1 MNTGKR
7 ASAFWLLLSL
17 LVALSG
23 CMSVSSPQRPAY
35 APSEQVSPS
44 SEAQAMY
51 NYLKYLEL
59 KKADNQ
65 DQALRALQNATG
77 LAPSP
82 ELYIEQGRQYMSLN
96 KPKLAQET
104 VKSGLQE
111 FPGHGGLVRYLAR
124 LYMEQD
130 KLENA
135 TSLLSVYLRKHGG
148 DPETV
153 AELAQ
158 VYIREERSTK
168 SRELLQSVP
177 AERRTPQIHYLLGRT
192 RLQTDQPGG
201 AVPHFRS
208 AVEAKPEYLQAW
220 AQLGYALE
228 RQGDFA
234 GAQKAYSRLVD
245 QGRKSD
251 ELLLKLVSLDLK
263 LNNPDRAMEYVQE
276 DPSGPDFL
284 FRACSLFLR
293 AEFYSR
299 AESILEMLPQSAREN
314 GKSLYYRAIIVLRR
328 DQAPQKALDN
338 LERVPSSSTMHQDA
352 LLLRGR
358 VLLNNQRPDKALEAA
373 RQGRRDYSESSSF
386 WSLESRILL
395 QLDKPGR
402 AREVLRQGLD
412 EVSNPAELWSQLA
425 IAEHELGNSEEALR
439 HMRRLLEK
447 DPENTAALNFIGYT
461 LVEQERDLDKAGRLI
476 RRALKLDPGNPYYLD
491 SLAWYLFKTNSLEK
505 AWETIQK
512 AISRVQDDPTLWEH
526 YGEIAT
532 NLDKRDEARKGYKKA
547 LELDPDDPEAL
558 RNKLESLPQ

>member
-1 MNTGKR
+1 MNTEKR
-7 ASAFWLLLSL
+7 ASTLCLLLVL

-23 CMSVSSPQRPAY
+23 CVSVSSPRRLGPT
-35 APSEQVSPS
+35 EQASPS
-44 SEAQAMY
+44 SDARAMY

-59 KKADNQ
+59 KKADKQ
-65 DQALRALQNATG
+65 DQALLTLRNATR

-82 ELYIEQGRQYMSLN
+82 ELYIEQGRQYMSLD
-96 KPKLAQET
+96 KPETAQKA

-124 LYMEQD
+124 LYIEQD

-148 DPETV
+148 DPATV

-158 VYIREERSTK
+158 IYMREDRYTK

-177 AERRTPQIHYLLGRT
+177 AERRAPQIHYLLGKT
-192 RLQTDQPGG
+192 RLETDQPGR
-201 AVPHFRS
+201 AIPQFRA
-208 AVEAKPEYLQAW
+208 AVEAEPNYLQAW

-228 RQGDFA
+228 RKGDYA
-234 GAQKAYSRLVD
+234 AARNAYSRLVD
-245 QGRKSD
+245 KGRESD

-263 LNNPDRAMEYVQE
+263 LNSPDRAMEYVRE

-299 AESILEMLPQSAREN
+299 AESILEMLPQSARDN
-314 GKSLYYRAIIVLRR
+314 GKHLYYRAVIALRR

-338 LERVPSSSTMHQDA
+338 LKGIPPSSTMHQDA

-358 VLLNNQRPDKALEAA
+358 ILLNNQRLEEALEATS
-373 RQGRRDYSESSSF
+373 QGRREYSESSSF
-386 WSLESRILL
+386 WTLESRILL
-395 QLDKPGR
+395 QQDKPRR
-402 AREVLRQGLD
+402 AREVLRQGLE

-425 IAEHELGNSEEALR
+425 IAEHELDNSEEALR

-476 RRALKLDPGNPYYLD
+476 RQALKLDPGNPYYLD
-491 SLAWYLFKTNSLEK
+491 SLAWYQFKTNSLEK

-512 AISRVQDDPTLWEH
+512 ATSQVQDDPTLWEH
-526 YGEIAT
+526 YAEIARS
-532 NLDKRDEARKGYKKA
+532 LDKRDEARKGYKKA
-547 LELDPDDPEAL
+547 LELDPDEPGAL
-558 RNKLESLPQ
+558 RNKLESLPR

>member
-1 MNTGKR
+1 
-7 ASAFWLLLSL
+7 
-17 LVALSG
+17 
-23 CMSVSSPQRPAY
+23 
-35 APSEQVSPS
+35 
-44 SEAQAMY
+44 MY

-59 KKADNQ
+59 KKADKQ
-65 DQALRALQNATG
+65 DKALRALQNATR
-77 LAPSP
+77 LDPSP
-82 ELYIEQGRQYMSLN
+82 GLYIEQGRQYMSLN
-96 KPKLAQET
+96 KPESARKA
-104 VKSGLQE
+104 VKSGLQK
-111 FPGHGGLVRYLAR
+111 FPGHGELVRYLAR
-124 LYMEQD
+124 LYIEQD

-148 DPETV
+148 DPATV

-158 VYIREERSTK
+158 IYIREERSTK

-177 AERRTPQIHYLLGRT
+177 AEHRTPQIHYLLGRT
-192 RLQTDQPGG
+192 RLQTDQPGQ
-201 AVPHFRS
+201 AIPHFRS
-208 AVEAKPEYLQAW
+208 AVEAKPKYLQAW

-228 RQGDFA
+228 RQGDYA
-234 GAQKAYSRLVD
+234 GARKAYSRLVD
-245 QGRKSD
+245 KGRESD

-263 LNNPDRAMEYVQE
+263 LNNPDRAMKYVQE

-299 AESILEMLPQSAREN
+299 AESILEMLPQSARDN
-314 GKSLYYRAIIVLRR
+314 GKHLYYRAVIALRR

-338 LERVPSSSTMHQDA
+338 LKGIPPSSTMHQDA

-358 VLLNNQRPDKALEAA
+358 ILLNNQRLEEALEATS
-373 RQGRRDYSESSSF
+373 QGRREYSESSSF
-386 WSLESRILL
+386 WTLESRILL
-395 QLDKPGR
+395 QQDKPGR
-402 AREVLRQGLD
+402 AREILRQGLD
-412 EVSNPAELWSQLA
+412 EVTNPAELWAQLA
-425 IAEHELGNSEEALR
+425 IAEHELGNREEALR

-491 SLAWYLFKTNSLEK
+491 SLAWYLFKTDSLEK

-512 AISRVQDDPTLWEH
+512 AISQVQDDPTLWEH
-526 YGEIAT
+526 YGEIAR
-532 NLDKRDEARKGYKKA
+532 NLGKRDEARKGYKKA
-547 LELDPDDPEAL
+547 LELDPDDPGAL